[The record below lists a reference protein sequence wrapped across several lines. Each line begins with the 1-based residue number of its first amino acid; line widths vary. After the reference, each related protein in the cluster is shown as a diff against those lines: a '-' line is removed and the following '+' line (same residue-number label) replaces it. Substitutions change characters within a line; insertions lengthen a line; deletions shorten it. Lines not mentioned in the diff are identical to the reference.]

1 MWLIKIFI
9 KIIFS
14 RLPIKND
21 IWRKLGIFRNG
32 GMNNKEY
39 SKKIFFGHLEDLR
52 KIKDIKQPVIMEIG
66 PGDGIATAIYSKLYN
81 SPKVFLIDV
90 ADFADK
96 DILVYKDIIESLDSD
111 LFKDQNFSEIA
122 TLEDILKLFNA
133 YYLID
138 GLKSLQKIE
147 SSSVDYLFSH
157 SVMEHIRYSDL
168 DIYIKEMHRV
178 LKPNGLI
185 SHNINYKDHLD
196 DSLNSLRFSFKIWES
211 NLFCKSGFY
220 TNRVPA
226 VEMHKKFKKYG
237 FNMVWEK
244 FGKWPS
250 LPIKREYLHK
260 DFKLYK
266 DDDLMNCTS
275 AFIASKNKTITK

>member
-1 MWLIKIFI
+1 MWVIKIFI

-14 RLPIKND
+14 RLPIKNK

-39 SKKIFFGHLEDLR
+39 SKRIFFGHLEDLR
-52 KIKDIKQPVIMEIG
+52 KIRDIKKPVIMEIG
-66 PGDGIATAIYSKLYN
+66 PGDGIATAIYSKIYD

-90 ADFADK
+90 EDFADK
-96 DILVYKDIIESLDSD
+96 NILIYKDIIQSLDLQ
-111 LFKDQNFSEIA
+111 LFKEKKFSEFDSI
-122 TLEDILKLFNA
+122 EDILKVFNA

-138 GLKSLQKIE
+138 GLKSLENIE
-147 SSSVDYLFSH
+147 SNSVDYLFSH
-157 SVMEHIRYSDL
+157 SVMEHIRYADL
-168 DIYIKEMHRV
+168 DDYIREMYRV

-196 DSLNSLRFSFKIWES
+196 ESLNSLRFSFKIWES

-226 VEMHKKFKKYG
+226 VEMHKKFKRLG
-237 FNMVWEK
+237 FKMTWEK
-244 FGKWPS
+244 FGKWSS
-250 LPIKREYLHK
+250 LPIKRKYIHK
-260 DFKLYK
+260 DFCSYNNE
-266 DDDLMNCTS
+266 DLMNCTS
-275 AFIASKNKTITK
+275 AFIASKEKLDY